1 MNTQQITDQLNTVK
15 DEAVNKINEVK
26 NSEKFQQEKSRVQS
40 ALHDATVSAL
50 ENSASAAE
58 YIARKAREQAEKM
71 KL

>member
-1 MNTQQITDQLNTVK
+1 MDTQQLQQKIDSVK
-15 DEAVNKINEVK
+15 DQAVNKINEVK
-26 NSEKFQQEKSRVQS
+26 NSEKFQQEKARVQS

-58 YIARKAREQAEKM
+58 YIAVKAREKALKM